1 LIAPLLSQQNTGS
14 MTVDSMTQIVENV
27 QSIYTIV
34 LALAIAEAF
43 NQAIKENKPETEKHA
58 TTFAN
63 WFDCMHHSRFISL
76 IVFLLLATPFFQ
88 GNHKY
93 LYLQYVEPLYK
104 PHPPKSISAMW
115 LNFDCLIF
123 TLEAG
128 LFFVMSRSLSARR
141 WQQFYAT
148 IVLLFSIDFIWA
160 LIEKSHGAAVPSEWL
175 WFDIVAAVVLTTII
189 AVDWFFVP
197 YERDKELNIYCYIG
211 ISIVAI
217 LGLIFGYLYQIDYI
231 IEY

>member
-1 LIAPLLSQQNTGS
+1 
-14 MTVDSMTQIVENV
+14 
-27 QSIYTIV
+27 
-34 LALAIAEAF
+34 
-43 NQAIKENKPETEKHA
+43 
-58 TTFAN
+58 
-63 WFDCMHHSRFISL
+63 
-76 IVFLLLATPFFQ
+76 
-88 GNHKY
+88 
-93 LYLQYVEPLYK
+93 
-104 PHPPKSISAMW
+104 MW

>member
-1 LIAPLLSQQNTGS
+1 
-14 MTVDSMTQIVENV
+14 MTVDSMTEIVENI

-43 NQAIKENKPETEKHA
+43 NQAIKETKPRAERHA
-58 TTFAN
+58 TSLAH
-63 WFDCMHHSRFISL
+63 WLDCIHPSRFVSL
-76 IVFLLLATPFFQ
+76 IVFLLLAAPFFQ
-88 GNHKY
+88 GNQKY
-93 LYLQYVEPLYK
+93 LYLQYIEPL
-104 PHPPKSISAMW
+104 HQAIPPKTISAAW
-115 LNFDCLIF
+115 LNFDCLVF

-148 IVLLFSIDFIWA
+148 IAVLMLIDFGWA
-160 LIEKSHGAAVPSEWL
+160 WLERWRGAAVPREWL
-175 WFDIVAAVVLTTII
+175 WFDII
-189 AVDWFFVP
+189 AVMMLAGIIVLDRFFIR
-197 YERDKELNIYCYIG
+197 YERGKELNLYCYWG

-217 LGLIFGYLYQIDYI
+217 LGLIYGYFYQLDYL